1 MTATPHST
9 TSSRPRRRLGSVG
22 VLAAAGAVGLLL
34 AACGGSSN
42 AFSSSSS
49 SSTSSAAAGA
59 GGGGDKNITVGGANF
74 TEMEIMQQ
82 LYGQLLAKAG
92 YTVNYKAVTAREVY
106 EPALE
111 KGDIDVVPEYLATM
125 ADFMNGKAN
134 GKTAP
139 SISSSDAQATLGK
152 LKPLLEKAGL
162 TAFAVSPAQDS
173 NAFAVSKKLADANHL
188 TSLSDLAKLNK
199 PIRLAA
205 TTECPVRPFC
215 QPGLEKTYGLK
226 IADLLPLGFG
236 TPQAKQA
243 VVSGKADMVLTGTT
257 DATLDSL
264 GLVLLK
270 DDKGLQNAD
279 NLVPIVNTASANK
292 PEIQQALD
300 KVSQTLTTADLSQLD
315 AKVDAQ
321 RQKAEDV
328 AKEYLTSKGLL

>member
-9 TSSRPRRRLGSVG
+9 TSSRPRRRLGSLG

-59 GGGGDKNITVGGANF
+59 SGGGDKNITVGGANF

-139 SISSSDAQATLGK
+139 SISSSDAQATLAK

-173 NAFAVSKKLADANHL
+173 NAFAVSKKLRGRQPPHVAVGPRQAQQADPPGGDDGVPRPPVLPARPGE
-188 TSLSDLAKLNK
+188 D
-199 PIRLAA
+199 
-205 TTECPVRPFC
+205 VRP
-215 QPGLEKTYGLK
+215 E
-226 IADLLPLGFG
+226 DL
-236 TPQAKQA
+236 
-243 VVSGKADMVLTGTT
+243 
-257 DATLDSL
+257 
-264 GLVLLK
+264 
-270 DDKGLQNAD
+270 
-279 NLVPIVNTASANK
+279 
-292 PEIQQALD
+292 
-300 KVSQTLTTADLSQLD
+300 
-315 AKVDAQ
+315 
-321 RQKAEDV
+321 
-328 AKEYLTSKGLL
+328 

>member
-1 MTATPHST
+1 
-9 TSSRPRRRLGSVG
+9 
-22 VLAAAGAVGLLL
+22 
-34 AACGGSSN
+34 
-42 AFSSSSS
+42 
-49 SSTSSAAAGA
+49 
-59 GGGGDKNITVGGANF
+59 
-74 TEMEIMQQ
+74 
-82 LYGQLLAKAG
+82 
-92 YTVNYKAVTAREVY
+92 
-106 EPALE
+106 
-111 KGDIDVVPEYLATM
+111 M

-300 KVSQTLTTADLSQLD
+300 KLSPDADDRGPVAARRQGGRPAPEGGGRGQGVPDLEGSALSPTD
-315 AKVDAQ
+315 
-321 RQKAEDV
+321 RCAERCRSSV
-328 AKEYLTSKGLL
+328 GVIGTVTFS